1 MIKDIIKNSEEKMKK
16 TISVLNSELS
26 TMKAGRA
33 NPTMLDRI
41 QVEYYGSLCPL
52 NQVANVS
59 APEPRVLMITPWE
72 KPLLKDIER
81 AILKSDLG
89 LNPSNDGSVIRLI
102 IPELTEETRK
112 NLVKNVKKPLLKDI
126 ERAILKSD
134 LGLNPSNDGSV
145 IRLIIPELTEETR
158 KNLVKN
164 VKKTG
169 EDAKVAVRSVRRDA
183 NEKIKALKKDSDI
196 SEDEIKKGEDQVQ
209 KITDSYVKEIDN
221 IISAKEKEIMSI

>member
-1 MIKDIIKNSEEKMKK
+1 MKNIIKNSEEKMNK
-16 TISVLNSELS
+16 TISKLKSDLS

-52 NQVANVS
+52 SQVANVS

-72 KPLLKDIER
+72 KPVLKDIER

-89 LNPSNDGSVIRLI
+89 VNPSNDGSVIRII

-112 NLVKNVKKPLLKDI
+112 
-126 ERAILKSD
+126 
-134 LGLNPSNDGSV
+134 
-145 IRLIIPELTEETR
+145 T
-158 KNLVKN
+158 LVKN

-169 EDAKVAVRSVRRDA
+169 EEAKVAVRSIRRDA
-183 NEKIKALKKDSDI
+183 NDKIKALKKESDV
-196 SEDEIKKGEDQVQ
+196 SEDEIKKSEDDVQ
-209 KITDSYVKEIDN
+209 KKTDSFIKEIDK
-221 IISAKEKEIMSI
+221 IIDAKEKEIMAI

>member
-1 MIKDIIKNSEEKMKK
+1 MIKEIIKNAEEKMKK
-16 TISVLNSELS
+16 TVSVLESDLS

-41 QVEYYGSLCPL
+41 QVDYYGSMCPL

-72 KPLLKDIER
+72 KPLLKEIEK

-89 LNPSNDGSVIRLI
+89 LNPSNDGSIIRLV

-112 NLVKNVKKPLLKDI
+112 
-126 ERAILKSD
+126 A
-134 LGLNPSNDGSV
+134 
-145 IRLIIPELTEETR
+145 
-158 KNLVKN
+158 LVKN

-169 EDAKVAVRSVRRDA
+169 EEAKVAIRSIRKTA
-183 NEKIKALKKDSDI
+183 NDKIKALKKDSEL
-196 SEDEIKKGEDQVQ
+196 SEDQIKKAEEDIQ
-209 KITDSYVKEIDN
+209 KKTDAVVKEIDA
-221 IISAKEKEIMSI
+221 IIAAKEKSVLSV